1 MSDVSTTS
9 EAQAG
14 STDQI
19 KPFMVEAAGV
29 RGRVVRLADAVQ
41 EVLSRHAY
49 PAPVAGVL
57 AEMLALGAALGS
69 LLKFEGIFTLQT
81 KSDGPVR
88 TMVVDMTS
96 EGNLRGYADY
106 DADAVAAVATDR
118 TTLEVSDLLGEG
130 YLAFTVDQGANTE
143 RYQGIVQLTGSKLAD
158 SVQHYFRQ
166 SEQLST
172 ALRSAAGQSEDGGWR
187 AGAIILQQMPAEEA
201 KEQGLAR
208 DSEREEG
215 WLRALT
221 LLSTA
226 KDQELLSE
234 ELTPNELLFRLYHE
248 DGVRV
253 FPGRDLA
260 FGCRCSRD
268 RVSQVLISV
277 APNDLESLKDN
288 GRVEVICEFC
298 RTAYHFD
305 DDDLRVLQ
313 ENADAE
319 TPRN

>member
-1 MSDVSTTS
+1 MSEVP
-9 EAQAG
+9 AG
-14 STDQI
+14 SVDQI

-29 RGRVVRLADAVQ
+29 RGRVARLGSSVE

-49 PAPVAGVL
+49 PAPVAGLL
-57 AEMLALGAALGS
+57 AELLALGAVLGS

-96 EGNLRGYADY
+96 EGSLRGYADY
-106 DADAVAAVATDR
+106 DADAVAALRMDKSRLDVA
-118 TTLEVSDLLGEG
+118 DLLGEG

-172 ALRSAAGQSEDGGWR
+172 ALRSVAGQGEDGTWR
-187 AGAIILQQMPAEEA
+187 AGAIVLQQMPPEEA
-201 KEQGLAR
+201 KEQGLSKDNER
-208 DSEREEG
+208 DEG

-260 FGCRCSRD
+260 FGCRCSRE

-305 DDDLRVLQ
+305 DDDLRQLQ
-313 ENADAE
+313 ESAGSGATE
-319 TPRN
+319 T